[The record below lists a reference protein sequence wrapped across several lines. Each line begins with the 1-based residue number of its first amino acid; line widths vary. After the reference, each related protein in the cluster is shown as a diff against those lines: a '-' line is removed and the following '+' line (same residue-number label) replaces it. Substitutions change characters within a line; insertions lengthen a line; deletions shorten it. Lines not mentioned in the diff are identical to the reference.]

1 MISFDSAS
9 GSSTPGCPAAPWTG
23 RVVGLDRS
31 TMSIRV
37 TCPQC
42 QHAFA
47 VRDEYAGKRGKC
59 PQCGGI
65 FVAEAGAPAAEQ
77 IPVLAVGGANGAS
90 RGRRNGVAVE
100 SLPAVHVA
108 ATSSARTDAGAAT
121 SVGAYAA
128 RRRSGGMPMWGW
140 IALGVM
146 LLAAGGSVAGA
157 WMLSPDPAAI
167 KKTVKERTAKADKAL
182 KKVENA
188 VLNSLDD
195 AEDKLPD
202 VEKQIDEFARPKTL
216 DEDVIPGV
224 VKVLNVQ
231 GGGPRGSGTGWIFND
246 QHWIATNHHVVAG
259 CESLYVQTADGKKHD
274 IEGVIADKKEWDL
287 AILKPTKLIPGAKVL
302 KIAPNDGSYLP
313 NAGDKVWAIG
323 NPASHMFTATHG
335 IITRRVS
342 QRQLIS
348 EASQTDTA
356 FYADPERDI
365 MWIEHDARIF
375 PGNSGGPLLDEHFRV
390 IGVNTLLEMLPL
402 ERSIEKAKKER
413 QPVRLSPTF
422 GLASNS
428 MYILELIANHS
439 DGKVKPFSSISDG
452 D

>member
-1 MISFDSAS
+1 MAI
-9 GSSTPGCPAAPWTG
+9 G
-23 RVVGLDRS
+23 
-31 TMSIRV
+31 V
-37 TCPQC
+37 TCPEC
-42 QHAFA
+42 SYSFS

-59 PQCGGI
+59 PQCGGV
-65 FVAEAGAPAAEQ
+65 FRADAAAEEAPM
-77 IPVLAVGGANGAS
+77 IVANGSHGGAK
-90 RGRRNGVAVE
+90 RRNGTSDGPAFASVAV
-100 SLPAVHVA
+100 SAPVHTSGYSG
-108 ATSSARTDAGAAT
+108 TSSSSG
-121 SVGAYAA
+121 YAK
-128 RRRSGGMPMWGW
+128 RQRSGGMPKWGW
-140 IALGVM
+140 AAIGLM
-146 LLAAGGSVAGA
+146 LLAAGGSIAGA
-157 WMLSPDPAAI
+157 FMLSPDPAEV
-167 KKTVKERTAKADKAL
+167 KKIVKERTSKAAKAIT
-182 KKVENA
+182 KVENE
-188 VLNSLDD
+188 VLEKLDETEEKID
-195 AEDKLPD
+195 LEDKI
-202 VEKQIDEFARPKTL
+202 EEFARPKTI
-216 DEDVIPGV
+216 DTDVIPGV

-259 CESLYVQTADGKKHD
+259 CESLYVMTADGKKHD

-287 AILKPTKLIPGAKVL
+287 AILKPTKLIEGAKPL

-323 NPASHMFTATHG
+323 NPASHLFTATHG

-375 PGNSGGPLLDEHFRV
+375 PGNSGGPLLDENFRV

-402 ERSIEKAKKER
+402 ERSIEAAKKNPR
-413 QPVRLSPTF
+413 QGLRLTPTF

-428 MYILELIANHS
+428 MYILELIAEHS
-439 DGKVKPFSSISDG
+439 DGKVKPFSSIDG
-452 D
+452 GD

>member
-1 MISFDSAS
+1 MAI
-9 GSSTPGCPAAPWTG
+9 GVVCPECG
-23 RVVGLDRS
+23 Y
-31 TMSIRV
+31 
-37 TCPQC
+37 
-42 QHAFA
+42 AFS
-47 VRDEYAGKRGKC
+47 VRNEFAGKRGKC
-59 PQCGGI
+59 PQCGGV
-65 FVAEAGAPAAEQ
+65 FRAEANDRDE
-77 IPVLAVGGANGAS
+77 IPVIATNGLRKGPHVRQNGTAANPSFA
-90 RGRRNGVAVE
+90 GVAA
-100 SLPAVHVA
+100 SAPSA
-108 ATSSARTDAGAAT
+108 AAAT
-121 SVGAYAA
+121 SVASGYAA

-146 LLAAGGSVAGA
+146 LVAAGGSVAGA

-182 KKVENA
+182 KKVETA

-195 AEDKLPD
+195 AEDKLPEI
-202 VEKQIDEFARPKTL
+202 EKQIDEFARPKTI

-313 NAGDKVWAIG
+313 NAGDKVWAVG

-428 MYILELIANHS
+428 MYILELIANS
-439 DGKVKPFSSISDG
+439 DGKVKPFSSIGDG
-452 D
+452 E